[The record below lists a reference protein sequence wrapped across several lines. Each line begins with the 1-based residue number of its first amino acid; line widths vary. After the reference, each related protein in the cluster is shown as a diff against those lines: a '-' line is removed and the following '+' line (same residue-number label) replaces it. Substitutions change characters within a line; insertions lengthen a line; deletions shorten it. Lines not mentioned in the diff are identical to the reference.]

1 MTRIAIIGMA
11 LEFPGAHNPEEYWQ
25 NILAGRRAFRLA
37 PDERM
42 PRDVY
47 YDPDPG
53 AREKTYQPQMAV
65 LEGWRFDPSAYRIPP
80 VTVEASDITHWLALD
95 VAARAI
101 ADAGLDLQ
109 SADRERIGV
118 ILGNTL
124 TGEVSRA
131 NGLKLRTPHVRRAAR
146 RALAGAFEGEAL
158 EAAVEAV
165 AHQFSGPMPEI
176 AEDALSGNMSNT
188 IAGRISGYFDL
199 GGCSYVVDG
208 ACSSALLAVVH
219 AVRFLRSGDLD
230 VAVVGGVDISQ
241 DPLEIVGF
249 AKAGALA
256 RTDIRPY
263 DRRADGMITGEGC
276 GVFILAREDFARQNG
291 LRARAYICGAAISSD
306 GAGGITEP
314 IKEGQK
320 RALRRAYDQAGY
332 PMSSIGLVEGHGT
345 GTPLGDRVELAA
357 IQEVLEEA
365 GEGPRVALGGVKANI
380 GHCKAAAGAAGLAK
394 TILAL
399 ERGIKPPHVN
409 APLPNPA
416 FSGPAARIYPC
427 LEGEAWQTEPGVPR
441 RAGISS
447 MGFGGANSHVTL
459 EAGDAAGGPAPQDLD
474 CLTSAQASEVVF
486 LSAPDPGA
494 LREEALRLAGI
505 AERLSRAELTDL
517 ASACAQRPETGD
529 WRAAMVARSPWELA
543 AQLREVAHRLDADGD
558 SAALSLSQERIF
570 LGRAD
575 RSPQIAA
582 MFPGQG
588 SHALDMGRALFRRRP
603 ATRELYARADARLEA
618 EGLRAISPLMHRATH
633 KASAAQAEAW
643 EAELRQTEQAQPA
656 IALASLAM
664 LEALEDW
671 GIAPA
676 LAFGHSLGEL
686 SALCCAG
693 AISPEETVLL
703 AALRGCAMA
712 RADGSD
718 TGAMLALFAPLATTQ
733 ALMARV
739 ADPSLCIANYNAADQ
754 NIVSGTTAAVT
765 ALQRQCEDAN
775 VACRLLRVSHAF
787 HSDLVA
793 PAAGRFREDL
803 ARVTFQPRSRRVIS
817 ASLAEEIAADADLAE
832 LLAGQIRKPV
842 LFRQTLSRVAEAKPD
857 LLLEIGPGRVLA
869 GLALRSGLF
878 PAGAVLTTNDDPEDP
893 WIELLTVA
901 AAAYALGAP
910 VRRDRLFAGR
920 FARPIRL
927 DAYAPVFIRNPC
939 EAPVPALASMPVV
952 PAMASL
958 LPEGTSA
965 QAGAD
970 YLRRRGAF
978 IRALIAADFQLTA
991 QPTDEPAGAPAEPA
1005 PPGPGPAAAGG
1016 DLVLEARRWVAARTG
1031 YALEDIDPEANLR
1044 TSLNLDSIKTGELMA
1059 YLGTLVGREGFNP
1072 DQLMTPSIVSIVASV
1087 SATAESAEQT
1097 TFARR
1102 VQRWE
1107 GLFRRVDVPAGIAA
1121 TLPPPAQILV
1131 VYDTSDTVSAGCAAS
1146 LQNACPGVAAGGIEA
1161 FLADPAAARGCD
1173 AFVLLLPATSDTP
1186 LDVDRLEQFAAL
1198 LFRVFRALQRARGQ
1212 DTDLRILCV
1221 RSASCSGDGAGGRA
1235 DLDAGAA
1242 FLKTFQL
1249 ETGCTFSRWLALDGV
1264 SDPATC
1270 ILEELCQSGEVGP
1283 VRRRADGTRTVQRLA
1298 PAGPGKGSPLGI
1310 GPEDVVIVSGGAKG
1324 ITAELALELA
1334 RRTRARFVLFG
1345 ASPPPSTE
1353 EDPVAL
1359 TLRRFSDLGTE
1370 CIYRQCDITD
1380 PDAVKAL
1387 IASVEAGMGPVT
1399 GILHGAGVTEFA
1411 SLREKTLQ
1419 SFFRCIDVKD
1429 LGLIHILSAVDPARL
1444 KLVHAISSVLGHTG
1458 MRLQTDYTFANAWLD
1473 EALAWYRKTHPH
1485 TDCMTIGYTVWR
1497 ETGMG
1502 VKVGALDGLEQL
1514 GVDPVTIAEGVRA
1527 YSQALDCERSGET
1540 AFVHTGALTADLE
1553 RNIYGPPPAHDFRF
1567 LDRILRWSPGFELL
1581 AESTLSV
1588 ATDPFLAD
1596 HVFEGTPLLPGV
1608 MGLEAMMEAASLL
1621 GADPVRDVLKA
1632 VAFLRPVIVPAS
1644 GRAHVRAAATR
1655 RPDGRSFDVA
1665 LYQSADG
1672 FAQPCFTAQVRGGSF
1687 APVSDPD
1694 LATGALPAPLPIDV
1708 ASLHPDPLFQ
1718 GALFRNIE
1726 AVYVREPGRRA
1737 VTRVRVPESPAYFDR
1752 SGPQIATPSP
1762 ATQDSFLQTGGLIA
1776 PLGLLPTRIG
1786 QIAWSRDL
1794 ISGEALTCEVIA
1806 RPGGQRGR
1814 LSADIRVFDAAGD
1827 LVGLYTQVELSA
1839 VDGGAA
1845 RAPEAGAVTERLA
1858 LAGQALAIASGAD
1871 PATRRL
1877 EAFRSALRRSGVPGT
1892 TRDAVLANAADG
1904 RPVATGRDLA
1914 VSLSHSGSYTVALV
1928 AAGGPVGI
1936 DLERVR
1942 SRAASVWRALLG
1954 TAGFQSAE
1962 QLARALGRSLDAG
1975 ATLVWSAFEALGKSG
1990 VPGRWP
1996 SGLQRFE
2003 VRDGVVEARVETG
2016 AGDRALRLGL
2026 ARIAE
2031 EEFAMAV
2038 CQGNCP

>member
-25 NILAGRRAFRLA
+25 NILAGRRAFRLS

-47 YDPDPG
+47 YDPDPA

-65 LEGWRFDPSAYRIPP
+65 LEGWQFDPSAYRIPP
-80 VTVEASDITHWLALD
+80 VTVEASDVTHWLALD

-131 NGLKLRTPHVRRAAR
+131 NGLKLRTPHVRRAVR

-276 GVFILAREDFARQNG
+276 GVFILAREDFARQHG
-291 LRARAYICGAAISSD
+291 LRVRAYICGAAISSD

-320 RALRRAYDQAGY
+320 RALRRTYEQAGY
-332 PMSSIGLVEGHGT
+332 PMSSIGLIEGHGT

-357 IQEVLEEA
+357 IQEVLEES

-394 TILAL
+394 IVLAL

-409 APLPNPA
+409 APLPNLA
-416 FSGPAARIYPC
+416 FSEPASRVYPC
-427 LEGEAWQTEPGVPR
+427 LEGEAWETPPGVPR
-441 RAGISS
+441 RASISS

-459 EAGDAAGGPAPQDLD
+459 ESGDAAKGAAPEDLA
-474 CLTSAQASEVVF
+474 CLSSAQASEAVF
-486 LSAPDPGA
+486 LSAGDPVT
-494 LREEALRLAGI
+494 LRDEALRLAGI

-517 ASACAQRPETGD
+517 AAACANSPEAGS
-529 WRAAMVARSPWELA
+529 WRAAIVARSPWELA
-543 AQLREVAHRLDADGD
+543 SQLREVAHRLHADGET
-558 SAALSLSQERIF
+558 AALRLPQERIF

-575 RSPQIAA
+575 KSPVIAA

-603 ATRELYARADARLEA
+603 ATRDLYARADARLEA
-618 EGLRAISPLMHRATH
+618 EGLRAISPLMHRATN
-633 KASAAQAEAW
+633 KVSAGEAEAW

-671 GIAPA
+671 GIVPD

-686 SALCCAG
+686 SAVCCAG
-693 AISPEETVLL
+693 AISPEDTVLL
-703 AALRGCAMA
+703 AALRGRAMA

-733 ALMARV
+733 ALMGRV
-739 ADPSLCIANYNAADQ
+739 ADPSLCIANYNAPDQ
-754 NIVSGTTAAVT
+754 NIVSGTTNAVM

-793 PAAGRFREDL
+793 PAALRFREDL
-803 ARVTFQPRSRRVIS
+803 ARMTFQPLTRGVIS
-817 ASLAEEIAADADLAE
+817 ASLAAEVPAGADLTE
-832 LLAGQIRKPV
+832 LLAAQIRKPV
-842 LFRQTLSRVAEAKPD
+842 LFQQTLSQVAETKPD
-857 LLLEIGPGRVLA
+857 LLVEVGPGRVLA

-878 PAGAVLTTNDDPEDP
+878 PAGAVLTTQDDPEDP

-910 VRRDRLFAGR
+910 VRRERLFAGR
-920 FARPIRL
+920 FVRPIRL
-927 DAYAPVFIRNPC
+927 DTYAPVFIRNPC
-939 EAPVPALASMPVV
+939 EAPVPARASTPLA

-958 LPEGTSA
+958 LPEGASA

-978 IRALIAADFQLTA
+978 IRALIAADYQLDA
-991 QPTDEPAGAPAEPA
+991 QAADETDRPVSEPPATEPV
-1005 PPGPGPAAAGG
+1005 PAAGSS

-1044 TSLNLDSIKTGELMA
+1044 ASLNLDSIKTGELMA
-1059 YLGTLVGREGFNP
+1059 YLGNLVGREGFNP
-1072 DQLMTPSIVSIVASV
+1072 DQLMTPSIASIVASV
-1087 SATAESAEQT
+1087 STAGNSPQT

-1107 GLFRRVDVPAGIAA
+1107 GVFRRVEVPAPVTAG
-1121 TLPPPAQILV
+1121 LPPAAHVLV
-1131 VYDTSDTVSAGCAAS
+1131 VHDADDAFSASCAAS
-1146 LQNACPGVAAGGIEA
+1146 LQNAHPHVVTVDIEA
-1161 FLADPAAARGCD
+1161 FLADPSPARTCE
-1173 AFVLLLPATSDTP
+1173 AFVFLLPAANDNP
-1186 LDVDRLEQFAAL
+1186 LDVDRLEQYAAL
-1198 LFRVFRALQRARGQ
+1198 LFRVFRALLRARGQ
-1212 DTDLRILCV
+1212 DTDLRIVCV
-1221 RSASCSGDGAGGRA
+1221 RAASSSGEGS

-1242 FLKTFQL
+1242 FLKTVQL
-1249 ETGCTFSRWLALDGV
+1249 ETGCRFSRWLALDNV
-1264 SDPATC
+1264 SDPAGC
-1270 ILEELCQSGEVGP
+1270 ILEELSADGEVGP

-1298 PAGPGKGSPLGI
+1298 PVDAGQETPLSI

-1345 ASPPPSTE
+1345 ASPAPATQ
-1353 EDPVAL
+1353 EDPIAR
-1359 TLRRFSDLGTE
+1359 TLQRFSDLGVDCT
-1370 CIYRQCDITD
+1370 YRQCNVTD

-1387 IASVEAGMGPVT
+1387 VVAVEAGIGPVT
-1399 GILHGAGVTEFA
+1399 GLLHGAGLTEFA
-1411 SLREKTLQ
+1411 SLREKTLD
-1419 SFFRCIDVKD
+1419 SFFRCIDVKA
-1429 LGLIHILSAVDPARL
+1429 LGLIHMLSAINPARL

-1473 EALAWYRKTHPH
+1473 EALAWYRRTNPH
-1485 TDCMTIGYTVWR
+1485 TDCLTIGYTVWR

-1527 YSQALDCERSGET
+1527 YSQALDRDRSGET

-1553 RNIYGPPPAHDFRF
+1553 RNIYGRPPAHDFRF
-1567 LDRILRWSPGFELL
+1567 PERILRWSPGFEIL
-1581 AESTLSV
+1581 AETTLSV
-1588 ATDPFLAD
+1588 AADPFLAD

-1608 MGLEAMMEAASLL
+1608 MGLEAMMEAATLL
-1621 GADPVRDVLKA
+1621 GADAAGDRLEA
-1632 VAFLRPVIVPAS
+1632 ISFLRPVIVPPT
-1644 GRAHVRAAATR
+1644 GRVNVRTAATR
-1655 RPDGRSFDVA
+1655 RADGHSFDVA

-1672 FAQPCFTAQVRGGSF
+1672 FAHPCFTAQVSRGSF
-1687 APVSDPD
+1687 PNVSDPA
-1694 LATGALPAPLPIDV
+1694 LASGALPAPLPIDV

-1726 AVYVREPGRRA
+1726 AVYVREPGHRA
-1737 VTRVRVPESPAYFDR
+1737 VTRVRVPESPAYFD
-1752 SGPQIATPSP
+1752 GGKAQMATPSP
-1762 ATQDSFLQTGGLIA
+1762 AAQDSFLQTGGLIA

-1786 QIAWSRDL
+1786 QIAWARDFTP
-1794 ISGEALTCEVIA
+1794 GEALICEVLA
-1806 RPGGQRGR
+1806 RPGEQRGR
-1814 LSADIRVFDAAGD
+1814 LSADIRVFDAAGR

-1845 RAPEAGAVTERLA
+1845 RVPETGAVVPERLV
-1858 LAGQALAIASGAD
+1858 LAGQALAMASGGDKA
-1871 PATRRL
+1871 ARRL
-1877 EAFRSALRRSGVPGT
+1877 EAFRSALRRSAAPGMSGN
-1892 TRDAVLANAADG
+1892 VGLANAADG
-1904 RPVATGRDLA
+1904 RPVATGSDLA
-1914 VSLSHSGSYTVALV
+1914 VSLSHSGPHTVALV
-1928 AAGGPVGI
+1928 AAGGPIGI
-1936 DLERVR
+1936 DLERVGNR
-1942 SRAASVWRALLG
+1942 PATAWRALLG
-1954 TAGFQSAE
+1954 AAGLQSAE
-1962 QLARALGRSLDAG
+1962 QLARQLGRSLDAG
-1975 ATLVWSAFEALGKSG
+1975 ATLVWSALEALGKSG

-1996 SGLQRFE
+1996 GGLPGFE
-2003 VRDGVVEARVETG
+2003 ARDGVVEARVKTG
-2016 AGDRALRLGL
+2016 SGHRTLRLGL
-2026 ARIAE
+2026 AWIAE
-2031 EEFAMAV
+2031 EEFALAV
-2038 CQGNCP
+2038 CQGS